1 MSRFTN
7 KVVFISGGA
16 SGIGLAATQRLAG
29 EGAKVVIADINWDL
43 AQKAATSVGKGAVA
57 VKMDQGDAASVKE
70 AIATAEKT
78 LGGIDYAVNAA
89 GIQGPQ
95 ASVEDIE
102 PEDIQRVYAVNVMGV
117 AYCMKYQLAAIKKRG
132 GGAIVNIASVAGIRA
147 VPYLGVYSSTKAGVN
162 SLTAAVA
169 QEAGQYGIRVNS
181 VSPGYVDTPL
191 LDSRIDRA
199 WAGSMAPTGRC
210 GVPSD
215 MADAIAFLL
224 SEDARQI
231 TGVNLPVDGG
241 LVISNTVKPPG
252 F

>member
-1 MSRFTN
+1 MSRFAD

-16 SGIGLAATQRLAG
+16 SGMGLATTQRLAK

-43 AQKAATSVGKGAVA
+43 AQKVATSVGKAAVA
-57 VKMDQGDAASVKE
+57 VKMDQGNAESVRE
-70 AIATAEKT
+70 AIAFAEKT

-95 ASVEDIE
+95 ASVETIE
-102 PEDIQRVYAVNVMGV
+102 PEDMQRVYAVNLMGV
-117 AYCMKYQLAAIKKRG
+117 AYCLKYEVAAIKKRG
-132 GGAIVNIASVAGIRA
+132 GGAIVNIASAAGIRA
-147 VPYLGVYSSTKAGVN
+147 IPYLGVYSSTKAGVN
-162 SLTAAVA
+162 SITTAVA
-169 QEAGQYGIRVNS
+169 QEAGEYKIRVNS

-191 LDSRIDRA
+191 LDARIDRA
-199 WAGSMAPTGRC
+199 WAGSQVPTGRC
-210 GVPSD
+210 GEPSD
-215 MADAIAFLL
+215 IADAIAFLL

>member
-132 GGAIVNIASVAGIRA
+132 GGAIVNIASVAGIEL
-147 VPYLGVYSSTKAGVN
+147 YLISESILQPRLVSTHSQQPSHRK
-162 SLTAAVA
+162 
-169 QEAGQYGIRVNS
+169 
-181 VSPGYVDTPL
+181 P
-191 LDSRIDRA
+191 
-199 WAGSMAPTGRC
+199 GSMGSESIQCHQAMSTRRSWILESIVLGPAAWLLLG
-210 GVPSD
+210 GVEC
-215 MADAIAFLL
+215 L
-224 SEDARQI
+224 QI
-231 TGVNLPVDGG
+231 WRML
-241 LVISNTVKPPG
+241 
-252 F
+252 